1 VLAVL
6 VGCALVYR
14 LLAGPL
20 SKSEGLQ
27 FFCCL
32 PMVMSLILAGAFCN
46 FTDRER
52 RDGLAGF
59 PRHLFVL
66 PLNTSLLVTCAMAFA
81 LASVVTIYI
90 AWATLI
96 LPPLGI
102 DVWVRWPATL
112 LAACVVF
119 YQAIIWC
126 LCGFRITRIVALSL
140 VVTAVVG
147 IGFLPMLLPQASFW
161 SSESIL
167 TGAVAS
173 AAAVAYAATIV
184 TVGVQRRG
192 GGRGWSWA
200 LPLVDRFIA
209 TIPFRRHSLKSPEAA
224 LFWIEWRRFGFVL
237 PASVLVTMTLIL
249 TFTIRFTEGDAKATM
264 WAETWLALMPI
275 LLAVPIGM
283 GFGKPDFWSLDLSL
297 PAFVAA
303 RPVSGGQLLGAKMKA
318 AALSTVLAWVAVLLV
333 APLCIYLYLDT
344 EHWREAWEMSGIL
357 YSKFSQWALPVLG
370 LIMAMLLTWRLLIGS
385 IWLGYSGRTGFYYSL
400 VAIGMAGLLTALYFL
415 VWWAEFPRSRDKMIV
430 SILPWLPWL
439 LAAYLTAKVWAA
451 ARCADQLHR
460 CRLISTR
467 HIGLFACI
475 WLAATSCILFRAWL
489 LSPRIEWLRCTLL
502 LGALCVIPV
511 ARIAAAPIAI
521 AWNRHR

>member
-1 VLAVL
+1 
-6 VGCALVYR
+6 
-14 LLAGPL
+14 
-20 SKSEGLQ
+20 
-27 FFCCL
+27 
-32 PMVMSLILAGAFCN
+32 
-46 FTDRER
+46 
-52 RDGLAGF
+52 
-59 PRHLFVL
+59 
-66 PLNTSLLVTCAMAFA
+66 MAFG

-126 LCGFRITRIVALSL
+126 LCGFRIARIVALSL

-147 IGFLPMLLPQASFW
+147 IGFLPMLLPQANFW
-161 SSESIL
+161 TSEAVLS
-167 TGAVAS
+167 GAVAS
-173 AAAVAYAATIV
+173 AAAIAYATTIV

-200 LPLVDRFIA
+200 VPLVDRFIA
-209 TIPFRRHSLKSPEAA
+209 TIPFRRHALKSPEAA

-237 PASVLVTMTLIL
+237 PAGVLVTMTLIL
-249 TFTIRFTEGDAKATM
+249 TLTIRFTDGDAKATM

-318 AALSTVLAWVAVLLV
+318 AALSTLLAWAAVLLV

-344 EHWREAWEMSGIL
+344 EHWREAWEVSGIL

-370 LIMAMLLTWRLLIGS
+370 LVMAMLLTWRLLIGS
-385 IWLGYSGRTGFYYSL
+385 IWLGYSGRPGFYYSL

-415 VWWAEFPRSRDKMIV
+415 VWWAEYPRSRDKMIV
-430 SILPWLPWL
+430 STLPWLPWL
-439 LAAYLTAKVWAA
+439 LAAYLTVKVWAA

-460 CRLISTR
+460 RRLISTR
-467 HIGLFACI
+467 HIGLFVCI

-511 ARIAAAPIAI
+511 ARIAAAPITI